1 MPTVVIVANG
11 NGEIRNPGSG
21 IPGWEGTLVV
31 LAESEFGQEECRVYG
46 AIVVDPKTPLP
57 YADRRYVLVSSE
69 WYLNAS
75 GLDAPRRSTW
85 PRRTRWRP
93 TG

>member
-11 NGEIRNPGSG
+11 NGEIRNPGPG
-21 IPGWEGTLVV
+21 IPGWEGSLVV
-31 LAESEFGQEECRVYG
+31 LAESGFGEEECRVYG

-57 YADRRYVLVSSE
+57 YADRQYVLVSSE

-75 GLDAPRRSTW
+75 GLGCSRSATS
-85 PRRTRWRP
+85 PAR
-93 TG
+93 